1 MTSEEDLMKFKVA
14 ELKTK
19 LVSLGL
25 DTKGTKPTLVA
36 RLKEALDEQNGSNGD
51 ITNSKKAET
60 PLKRGRL
67 TSGSERPET
76 PTRKSRRLSESM
88 NEGRPDTPTR
98 KSRRLSGQNLVDDR
112 PESPIRNRIE
122 AADNIINERPS
133 TPSRKSRRLSGA
145 GVGDAKTEDC
155 EMSIDDQLGNLAS
168 HSRRVSGSARKKRT
182 SQLGGNSI
190 TTIPEMPEKE
200 LSNSDHLLKESLE
213 TDVKS
218 EKSQI
223 GGLDNSP
230 DNEILTVISPS
241 EQNEDKEVSEDPK
254 TGKDNVAEELNVGD
268 FNSAKVEK
276 DVKNINEVPNGS
288 YTDKEN
294 MPVSKVLDQIIV
306 PKHIPRQK
314 PKSGKFWKGERK
326 QFRSIKKDRG
336 QRFTF
341 EQRLK
346 MKEDKLKNK
355 ELAQL
360 LLSQKAMKKE
370 EARKR
375 AEENKANKLE
385 NQKKSEQYQVIK
397 NPAKIKRMKKKQLRM
412 LEKRDIISK

>member
-1 MTSEEDLMKFKVA
+1 M
-14 ELKTK
+14 
-19 LVSLGL
+19 
-25 DTKGTKPTLVA
+25 
-36 RLKEALDEQNGSNGD
+36 
-51 ITNSKKAET
+51 
-60 PLKRGRL
+60 
-67 TSGSERPET
+67 
-76 PTRKSRRLSESM
+76 
-88 NEGRPDTPTR
+88 
-98 KSRRLSGQNLVDDR
+98 
-112 PESPIRNRIE
+112 
-122 AADNIINERPS
+122 
-133 TPSRKSRRLSGA
+133 
-145 GVGDAKTEDC
+145 
-155 EMSIDDQLGNLAS
+155 
-168 HSRRVSGSARKKRT
+168 ARKKRT

-200 LSNSDHLLKESLE
+200 LSNSDHLFKESLE

-230 DNEILTVISPS
+230 DNEILNVISPS
-241 EQNEDKEVSEDPK
+241 EQNEVEEIEKDKEVSEGLK
-254 TGKDNVAEELNVGD
+254 TGKDNAAEELNVGD

-276 DVKNINEVPNGS
+276 EVKNINEVPNGS
-288 YTDKEN
+288 HIDKEN

-314 PKSGKFWKGERK
+314 PKSGKFWKGARK

-346 MKEDKLKNK
+346 MKEDKQKNK

-385 NQKKSEQYQVIK
+385 NQKKSEQYRVIK
-397 NPAKIKRMKKKQLRM
+397 TPAKIKRMKKKQLRM